1 MAGRVPGSL
10 RALVAAFVVAGALTN
25 CTPASDDRGG
35 AASGD
40 DLESSSA
47 GSAASNEAVQRGKEV
62 NDTLPG
68 RDSRVQDGTDTS
80 QGQQRP

>member
-10 RALVAAFVVAGALTN
+10 RALLAACAVAAALAD
-25 CTPASDDRGG
+25 CTPADEDRGG

-40 DLESSSA
+40 DLGSGAA
-47 GSAASNEAVQRGKEV
+47 GSAVSNDTVQSGRPV

-68 RDSRVQDGTDTS
+68 RDSRVREGIDTG
-80 QGQQRP
+80 QGPRH